1 MKNKVA
7 NNLNFV
13 AAILLGIVAM
23 LNFFSIKHCWELH
36 ISVQQYVFVHLNFQ
50 KRKMQI
56 INKFSFKN
64 LSIFRAGF

>member
-23 LNFFSIKHCWELH
+23 LNFFQHKTLLGITYICSAICFCTLE
-36 ISVQQYVFVHLNFQ
+36 
-50 KRKMQI
+50 
-56 INKFSFKN
+56 FSKKKN
-64 LSIFRAGF
+64 ANHK